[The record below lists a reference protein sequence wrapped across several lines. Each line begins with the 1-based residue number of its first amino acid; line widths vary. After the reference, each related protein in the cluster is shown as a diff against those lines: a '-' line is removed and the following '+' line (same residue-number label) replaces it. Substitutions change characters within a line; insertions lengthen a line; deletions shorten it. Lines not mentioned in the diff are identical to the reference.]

1 MLKPVSVTG
10 VPSSF
15 VVGGV
20 QDKLAV
26 PLGGWTMTVTERLL
40 LPPSPLQV
48 NVKVVVLVRPLRVS
62 LPNVVLVPDQPSKA
76 SQVVASVDDQL
87 RMVEPPDE
95 IEVGLAVSE
104 TVGTGGGGGAS
115 TVTTTDWLAEPPAPE
130 QVNVNIADAVRGPT
144 LSLPVVVLV
153 PVQSSVASQSLASVD
168 DQDSVVHS
176 PARMLV
182 GAAAKDTVGVGGG
195 G

>member
-1 MLKPVSVTG
+1 
-10 VPSSF
+10 
-15 VVGGV
+15 
-20 QDKLAV
+20 
-26 PLGGWTMTVTERLL
+26 
-40 LPPSPLQV
+40 
-48 NVKVVVLVRPLRVS
+48 
-62 LPNVVLVPDQPSKA
+62 
-76 SQVVASVDDQL
+76 VVASVEDQL
-87 RMVEPPDE
+87 RVVEPPE
-95 IEVGLAVSE
+95 AIEVELAVSE
-104 TVGTGGGGGAS
+104 TVGTGGGGAAS
-115 TVTTTDWLAEPPAPE
+115 TVTTTDSLAEPPAPE
-130 QVNVNIADAVRGPT
+130 QVNVNIADAVSGPT